1 MVKYLVFCVF
11 VAASYIVYS
20 TFPVDRGPGVM
31 VKNAPEI
38 ERLTWHEPFT
48 FKGATVSPKKVIEGE
63 VLVIKRKR
71 YFFDNLT
78 KYAPSDAIVGWNQ
91 LSDERNLDYIFYTLK
106 NRSFKLDLTRPPLPL
121 TTIYSESALWHLI
134 PSTTDIN
141 EKIKALRE
149 GHIIYLKGLLVD
161 LENEDEKLLTT
172 ETKLTSTK
180 NSNGMAIWIEELQ
193 IR

>member
-38 ERLTWHEPFT
+38 ERLTWQEPFT
-48 FKGATVSPKKVIEGE
+48 YKGATITPKKVIEGE

-71 YFFDNLT
+71 YFFDNIT
-78 KYAPSDAIVGWNQ
+78 KFAPTDAMVGWNQ
-91 LSDERNLDYIFYTLK
+91 LSDERNLDYIFYSLK
-106 NRSFKLDLTRPPLPL
+106 DRSFKLDLTRPPLPL
-121 TTIYSESALWHLI
+121 NTIYGESDLWHLL

-141 EKIKALRE
+141 EKLKTLRE
-149 GHIIYLKGLLVD
+149 GHIIHVKGLIVEVESEGD
-161 LENEDEKLLTT
+161 KLLTSET
-172 ETKLTSTK
+172 ELTSTK
-180 NSNGMAIWIEELQ
+180 NSDGMAIWIEELR

>member
-38 ERLTWHEPFT
+38 ERLTWQEPFT
-48 FKGATVSPKKVIEGE
+48 YKGATITPKKVIEGE

-71 YFFDNLT
+71 YFFDNIT
-78 KYAPSDAIVGWNQ
+78 KFAPTDAMVGWNQ
-91 LSDERNLDYIFYTLK
+91 LSDERNLDYIFYSLK
-106 NRSFKLDLTRPPLPL
+106 DRSFKLDLTRPPLPL
-121 TTIYSESALWHLI
+121 NTIYGESDLWHLM

-141 EKIKALRE
+141 EKLKTLRE
-149 GHIIYLKGLLVD
+149 GHIIHVKGLIVEVESEGD
-161 LENEDEKLLTT
+161 KLLTSET
-172 ETKLTSTK
+172 ELTSTK
-180 NSNGMAIWIEELQ
+180 NSDGMAIWIEELR

>member
-31 VKNAPEI
+31 VKEAPEI
-38 ERLTWHEPFT
+38 EGLTWQEPFT
-48 FKGATVSPKKVIEGE
+48 FKGAKVSPKKVIEGE

-78 KYAPSDAIVGWNQ
+78 KYTPTDAMVGWNQ
-91 LSDERNLDYIFYTLK
+91 LSDERNLDYVFYSLK
-106 NRSFKLDLTRPPLPL
+106 DRSFNLDLTRPPLPL
-121 TTIYSESALWHLI
+121 NTIYGESDLWHLI
-134 PSTTDIN
+134 PSTSEIS
-141 EKIKALRE
+141 EKVKTLRD
-149 GHIIYLKGLLVD
+149 GHIIYVKGLLVD
-161 LENEDEKLLTT
+161 LETEDEKLFTT
-172 ETKLTSTK
+172 ETDLTATR
-180 NSNGMAIWIEELQ
+180 NSKGMAIWIEELR